1 MGKAGLTEV
10 ATVATATGLV
20 KEYRSFRR
28 RTKALDGVDLEI
40 RRGEIFGLLGPNGA
54 GKTTFVKCLLGLL
67 RPSDGNIAL
76 FGENP
81 QRASARLKVGFAP
94 EIPHFPDFLSGPE
107 VMAFHGRLLQAPRE
121 KVKEQTKQLLSEA
134 ELSEAPKRIRAYSK
148 GMVRRL
154 ALAQSLLGDPEFL
167 VFDEPTADLDPLGR
181 RDVRNKLVRLKEA
194 GTTVLLN
201 SHLLSEVERVCD
213 RVAILHRGKVLA
225 IGTIDELV
233 PEGKDLESVF
243 VDLVEK
249 AQQ

>member
-1 MGKAGLTEV
+1 MGKTGLTEV
-10 ATVATATGLV
+10 SAVASAAGLV

-67 RPSDGNIAL
+67 RPTDGNIAL
-76 FGENP
+76 FGDNP
-81 QRASARLKVGFAP
+81 QRASARQNVGFAP
-94 EIPHFPDFLSGPE
+94 EIPHFPDFLSGRE
-107 VMAFHGRLLQAPRE
+107 VMAFHGRLLKLPRE
-121 KVKEQTKQLLSEA
+121 KIKEQTKQLLSEA
-134 ELSEAPKRIRAYSK
+134 ELSDAPKRIRAFSK

-154 ALAQSLLGDPEFL
+154 ALAQALLGDPEFL

-181 RDVRNKLVRLKEA
+181 RDVRNKLIQLKEA

-249 AQQ
+249 AGQ

>member
-10 ATVATATGLV
+10 STVASATGLV

-67 RPSDGNIAL
+67 RPTDGNIAL
-76 FGENP
+76 FGDNP
-81 QRASARLKVGFAP
+81 QQAGARQKVGFAP
-94 EIPHFPDFLSGPE
+94 EIPHFADFLSGPE
-107 VMAFHGRLLQAPRE
+107 VMAFHGRLLKLPRAT
-121 KVKEQTKQLLSEA
+121 VKDQTKQLLSEA
-134 ELSEAPKRIRAYSK
+134 ELSDAPKRIRAYSK

-154 ALAQSLLGDPEFL
+154 ALAQALLGDPEFL

-181 RDVRNKLVRLKEA
+181 RDVRNKLIQLKET

-249 AQQ
+249 AGP